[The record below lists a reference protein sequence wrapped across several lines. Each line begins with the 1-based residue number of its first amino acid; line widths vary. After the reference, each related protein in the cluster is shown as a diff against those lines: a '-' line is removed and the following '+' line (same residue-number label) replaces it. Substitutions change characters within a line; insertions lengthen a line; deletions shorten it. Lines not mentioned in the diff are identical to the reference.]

1 MDKELVDVIV
11 ARVLNAL
18 QEGEAPQNQSGPGNR
33 RSSERDSYTG
43 STSGEPLTL
52 ESKDCIY
59 VENPHNPEAL
69 KMMKASTP
77 ARIGVGRCGARQK
90 TSTLLNFL
98 ADHAAAQ
105 DAVFQDVSDDFLSNS
120 NLFEVQTM
128 VKDKA
133 EYLQKPELG
142 KKLTEESKKLILSK
156 CEKGKQVQVI
166 VVDGL
171 STTAIE
177 ANVGEVLPALMQGLK
192 AEGVS
197 VGTPFYVKYGR
208 VGVQDEIGP
217 LLNCDVVVELVGE
230 RPGLVTAESMS
241 AYIIYRPSANTVE
254 ADRTVISNIHRGGT
268 PPTEAG
274 AHMASIVNKILAKKA
289 SGVNL

>member
-1 MDKELVDVIV
+1 MDKELVDVII
-11 ARVLNAL
+11 ARVIDAL
-18 QEGEAPQNQSGPGNR
+18 QEGEQPKSGKAPEGSKNAD
-33 RSSERDSYTG
+33 RDAKSY
-43 STSGEPLTL
+43 SSGEALTL
-52 ESKDCIY
+52 ECKDNIY
-59 VENPHNPEAL
+59 IEEPNNYEAL
-69 KMMKASTP
+69 KMMRAATP
-77 ARIGVGRCGARQK
+77 ARIAVGRCGARQK
-90 TSTLLNFL
+90 TATLLNFL

-105 DAVFQDVSDDFLSNS
+105 DAVFQDVSDEFLSKN
-120 NLFEVQTM
+120 NLFQVMTM

-142 KKLTEESKKLILSK
+142 KKLSEEGKKIIQER
-156 CEKGKQVQVI
+156 CEKGKQVQI
-166 VVDGL
+166 IIVDGL

-177 ANVGEVLPALMQGLK
+177 ANVAEVLPALMQGLK
-192 AEGVS
+192 VEGIS

-208 VGVQDEIGP
+208 VGVQDEIGQ

-241 AYIIYRPSANTVE
+241 AYIIYKPSANTVE

-268 PPTEAG
+268 PPVEAG
-274 AHMASIVNKILAKKA
+274 AHMAGIVKKILEKKA